1 MITGWKRFV
10 PHLRI
15 LPEDLNYNINLEQET
30 KVNDIVVTVKYD
42 NVETEKYE
50 NKDQVSSKN
59 LDIGD
64 KSTSLDSDSDQ
75 LQDNTSKNQIVD
87 YYQRATQRYNQLE
100 KDVPYELRD
109 EANRPWWKFFDEFEY
124 RVNKQYR
131 ESRKWYEFLYPSHTT
146 KNPAE
151 RRFLYK
157 LDLIITFYFFM
168 LSWSK
173 SLDSNNFTNAYV
185 SNMKE
190 DLKMKG
196 NDYINT
202 STISNVGAIV
212 FQLPFMYLLP
222 RFPPHILLPIMD
234 LGWSWF
240 TFACYRVKTLGEL
253 QAYRFILNAFGA
265 AYYPVSQYIMGCWYA
280 PDELS
285 SRVSLFFCG
294 NLLGNITSGLLQ
306 GRIFSS
312 LNGKNGLAGWRW
324 MFLID
329 AIAISLPTAIIGFFV
344 VPGIPSKCYSLF
356 LTDEEIRLARIRNK
370 RNQIKDGTNSR
381 NLKPLWDKSL
391 WKAIFCKPIFWVLC
405 VFDLCSWNNMTAFSG
420 SYTLWLKSDTNYSIV
435 EVNNLSVLPACLG
448 FAYVFICSFGADLF
462 HSKWIFMVFAA
473 IMNSISCAIL
483 IKWDV
488 STSAKWFAF
497 LTTYFSVAAS
507 PCLWSFINDFLRFD
521 PQIKAVTWI
530 AIYSFSQSTYAW
542 IPKLAWPT
550 VESPR
555 FKTGYTVSLIFGA
568 IYGLWTFVVLYL
580 YKKNERKHALG
591 NGIILYD
598 SSKPNEEGKIPVFV
612 ETDLEQREDGY
623 YYMKD

>member
-1 MITGWKRFV
+1 MVAGWRHFF

-15 LPEDLNYNINLEQET
+15 LPEDIG
-30 KVNDIVVTVKYD
+30 DIVNSEQDTDENDMVVSVSND
-42 NVETEKYE
+42 SSDSIEHV
-50 NKDQVSSKN
+50 NKDQVSSKIVDLGYKTIT
-59 LDIGD
+59 LDFNGH
-64 KSTSLDSDSDQ
+64 S
-75 LQDNTSKNQIVD
+75 LQDQCVD
-87 YYQRATQRYNQLE
+87 HYQLATQRYNQLE
-100 KDVPYELRD
+100 KDMPYELRD

-151 RRFLYK
+151 RRLLYK

-168 LSWSK
+168 LSWSN
-173 SLDSNNFTNAYV
+173 SVELNNFTSAYV
-185 SNMKE
+185 SNMRE

-202 STISNVGAIV
+202 LTIANIGSIV

-222 RFPPHILLPIMD
+222 RFPPHILLPAMD
-234 LGWSWF
+234 LGWTSF
-240 TFACYRVKTLGEL
+240 TFACYRAKSLPEL
-253 QAYRFILNAFGA
+253 QAYRFLLNAFGA

-285 SRVSLFFCG
+285 SRVCLFFCG
-294 NLLGNITSGLLQ
+294 NLLGGITSGLLQ
-306 GRIFSS
+306 SRIFSS
-312 LNGKNGLAGWRW
+312 LNGRNGLAGWRW

-329 AIAISLPTAIIGFFV
+329 SIAISLPTVIIGFFV
-344 VPGIPSKCYSLF
+344 IPGVPSKCYSLF
-356 LTDEEIRLARIRNK
+356 LTDDEIRLARIRNK
-370 RNQIKDGTNSR
+370 RNQIKDGASTHS
-381 NLKPLWDKSL
+381 LKPLWNKSI
-391 WKAIFCKPIFWVLC
+391 WKAIFCNPTFWVLC
-405 VFDLCSWNNMTAFSG
+405 VFDMCSWNNMTAFSG
-420 SYTLWLKSDTNYSIV
+420 SYALWLKSNSNYSIV
-435 EVNNLSVLPACLG
+435 QVNNLSVLPACLG
-448 FAYVFICSFGADLF
+448 FIYVFLCSFGADLF
-462 HSKWIFMVFAA
+462 HSKWFFMVFAA
-473 IMNSISCAIL
+473 IMNTISCSIL
-483 IKWDV
+483 VKWDV
-488 STSAKWFAF
+488 SSSAKWYAF
-497 LTTYFSVAAS
+497 LTTYFSVSAS

-530 AIYSFSQSTYAW
+530 AIYSISQSTYAW

-555 FKTGYTVSLIFGA
+555 FKTGYTTSLIFGT

-598 SSKPNEEGKIPVFV
+598 SSKPNEEGKIPDFV
-612 ETDLEQREDGY
+612 ERDLEQREDGY
-623 YYMKD
+623 YYVKQ